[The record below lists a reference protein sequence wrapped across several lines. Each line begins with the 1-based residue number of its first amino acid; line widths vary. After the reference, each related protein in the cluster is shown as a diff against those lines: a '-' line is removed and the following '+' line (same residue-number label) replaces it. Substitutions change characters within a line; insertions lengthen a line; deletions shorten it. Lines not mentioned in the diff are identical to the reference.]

1 MWLLILRG
9 YSYYMCSINKNNE
22 SEKTPY
28 RFLNLKVFLVGKN
41 QMFLKLRNK
50 IIKNNKI
57 LEIKF
62 QKW

>member
-28 RFLNLKVFLVGKN
+28 SNDELDDMMSTL
-41 QMFLKLRNK
+41 
-50 IIKNNKI
+50 I
-57 LEIKF
+57 
-62 QKW
+62 

>member
-1 MWLLILRG
+1 
-9 YSYYMCSINKNNE
+9 MCSINKNNE

-41 QMFLKLRNK
+41 QMFLKLWNK